1 MSRIPFH
8 GIFRLAVVL
17 GFVPG
22 LPAGS
27 SRAGT
32 FSPGE
37 GQGQMIAGVG
47 YVEAARSF
55 DSTGKA
61 VVEPAFRKL
70 EAGAYFEYGLSD
82 WVTLIVAPSLVHMSA
97 GAPAVSYSGSSES
110 AIGAQ
115 FRLFG
120 SQTQALSIQA
130 LVEPGIGRS
139 VASPAF
145 GDPNGWA
152 GNIKLQFGQ
161 AFTLFDRPAFVD
173 AGAGAEI
180 YGGGWPDEGRFDA
193 TFGIRP
199 WTYTLFLVQDFTR
212 AAPEAGPAIPRIFA
226 TTLQLSLVQDLSA
239 RWSVQIG
246 ALRTL
251 AGCNAARE
259 TGPVAALWM
268 RF

>member
-1 MSRIPFH
+1 
-8 GIFRLAVVL
+8 VVL

>member
-1 MSRIPFH
+1 
-8 GIFRLAVVL
+8 
-17 GFVPG
+17 
-22 LPAGS
+22 
-27 SRAGT
+27 
-32 FSPGE
+32 
-37 GQGQMIAGVG
+37 MIAGVG
-47 YVEAARSF
+47 YVEAPRSF
-55 DSTGKA
+55 DASGKA
-61 VVEPAFRKL
+61 VVASVFRKL

-82 WVTLIVAPSLVHMSA
+82 WLTLVAAPSVVHMST
-97 GAPAVSYSGSSES
+97 GTPAVSYAGSSES

-115 FRLFG
+115 VRLFG
-120 SQTQALSIQA
+120 SPTQALSIQA
-130 LVEPGIGRS
+130 LVEPGIGGP
-139 VASPAF
+139 VASAAF

-152 GNIKLQFGQ
+152 GNLKFQFGQ
-161 AFTLFDRPAFVD
+161 AFALFDRPAFVD
-173 AGAGAEI
+173 VGAGAQI

-199 WTYTLFLVQDFTR
+199 WSHTLVLAQEFTR
-212 AAPEAGPAIPRIFA
+212 AAPSAGPAIPRIFA

-239 RWSVQIG
+239 FWSVQIG